1 MVLRVLWALLK
12 TKKWNIDFVE
22 TSLYECKNFAKDPMK
37 MCEYNSKE
45 FNKHMCLNR
54 YNGLQQSP
62 FNNALNGTDILEL
75 RLEGP

>member
-1 MVLRVLWALLK
+1 MNA
-12 TKKWNIDFVE
+12 
-22 TSLYECKNFAKDPMK
+22 KNFAKDLMK